1 MISNGCDFDEFAGL
15 EHTPSDRLR
24 ILHAGF
30 FFGVRSP
37 RPFLEALSG
46 LLADRPE
53 LRELVEARFVGGFRT
68 ADREWAETLGLGD
81 ALRIDGFLPHDQAL
95 AAMKAADALLLLI
108 PRAGGLGLSVLSGK
122 LFEYLAAERP
132 VLALVPPEGIAAD
145 LLRST
150 GFARVA
156 DPDDVG
162 AIRRQLEELVR
173 DWQAGELG
181 DRVLPPDLR
190 ERLDRRTRAAEMAEM
205 FRRVA

>member
-1 MISNGCDFDEFAGL
+1 
-15 EHTPSDRLR
+15 
-24 ILHAGF
+24 
-30 FFGVRSP
+30 
-37 RPFLEALSG
+37 
-46 LLADRPE
+46 
-53 LRELVEARFVGGFRT
+53 
-68 ADREWAETLGLGD
+68 
-81 ALRIDGFLPHDQAL
+81 
-95 AAMKAADALLLLI
+95 MKAADALLLLI

-122 LFEYLAAERP
+122 IFEYLAAERP

-162 AIRRQLEELVR
+162 AIRRGLEELVR